1 VDEALI
7 HLAGRGIFRQQ
18 ALTRWRFCEGA
29 FFDTNFPGLPN
40 PLIFSCRVDI
50 AIIVRHVREY
60 WPEHL
65 SA

>member
-1 VDEALI
+1 MKRLI

-18 ALTRWRFCEGA
+18 ALAMGRLCESA
-29 FFDTNFPGLPN
+29 LPKSHFPGLPN
-40 PLIFSCRVDI
+40 PAIFSCRVNI
-50 AIIVRHVREY
+50 SVVIRHVREY